1 MIWRVCFALSFVV
14 LTLSLIYA
22 ATAARKY
29 SVGRFLGPFQTI
41 FVGVFAAVFIGLI
54 PPLSEMLGGNAGQ
67 IASLLLID
75 LLDTIQVFT
84 INIGADLIL
93 DNIGSAAEG
102 LSGSYAVYMFILFC
116 AAPVLTFGFIISLF
130 QNLVAEIRYLFHFRG
145 EVYAFSEL
153 NEKALALAESIRR
166 NHRDALITFAG
177 VDRSADDDS
186 GFLERARELDAVCFR
201 KEIDAIRLE
210 RHGNKKQLNLF
221 AIGSDDSE
229 SLLQALRLV
238 ERYSMRENTSLYV
251 FSTGTE
257 GELLLSGSMD
267 GCLKIRRVNEV
278 RSLVYRFLHDD
289 GYSVFKNALP
299 ASPDCRRIKAVIVGL
314 GRYGTEMLKA
324 LTWFCQMDGYTVELH
339 AFDKDELA
347 WERFAAR
354 CPELVGGGSDGSPY
368 DIHIHA
374 GVDVTTKCYADEIAA
389 LKGVTFAL
397 VCLGNDRDNI
407 THAVDLRMLFE
418 RNGSKPVIKS
428 VVYNTDEIDALSGIT
443 NYRGQAYDVD
453 FIGGLE
459 SSCSEEVIIN
469 SELEKLALAR
479 HLKWGTE
486 NEFWR
491 YEYNYRSSMA
501 SAVHM
506 KARIACGIPG
516 ADKREED
523 LTPAEEKSIALLEHR
538 RWNAYMRA
546 EGYVY
551 SGSPDKASRNDLAKM
566 HHDLIP
572 FDQLT
577 EEDKHKDIR
586 VGTQ

>member
-1 MIWRVCFALSFVV
+1 MIWKICFAASLVM
-14 LTLSLIYA
+14 LILSLLYA

-29 SVGRFLGPFQTI
+29 RISRLPRPFHII
-41 FVGVFAAVFIGLI
+41 FAGVFAAVFVGLI
-54 PPLSEMLGGNAGQ
+54 PPLSEMLGGNAVQ
-67 IASLLLID
+67 IAGLLLID

-84 INIGADLIL
+84 INFGADLIL
-93 DNIGSAAEG
+93 DNIGSAAE
-102 LSGSYAVYMFILFC
+102 SMSESYTVYMFILFC
-116 AAPVLTFGFIISLF
+116 AAPFLTFGFIISLF
-130 QNLVAEIRYLFHFRG
+130 QNLAAEIEYLFRFWG
-145 EVYAFSEL
+145 DVYAFSEL
-153 NEKALALAESIRR
+153 NGKSLALAASVCK
-166 NHRDALITFAG
+166 NHPHALITFAG

-186 GFLERARELDAVCFR
+186 GFLARAKEMKAVCFR
-201 KEIDAIRLE
+201 KEIDAIHLE
-210 RHGNKKQLNLF
+210 RHRKKKQITLF
-221 AIGSDDSE
+221 AMGSDDSE
-229 SLLQALRLV
+229 SLLKALRLV
-238 ERYSMRENTSLYV
+238 KRYSVRENTSLYV
-251 FSTGTE
+251 FSAGTE
-257 GELLLSGSMD
+257 GELLFSGTMD
-267 GCLKIRRVNEV
+267 GCLKIRRINEV
-278 RSLVYRFLHDD
+278 RSLVYRFLYDD
-289 GYSVFKNALP
+289 GYSVFKSALP
-299 ASPDCRRIKAVIVGL
+299 VSSDCRRIRAVIVGL

-324 LTWFCQMDGYTVELH
+324 LTWFCQMDGYTFELH
-339 AFDKDELA
+339 AFDKDKLA

-354 CPELVGGGSDGSPY
+354 CPELVGDRTDGNPY
-368 DIHIHA
+368 DIQIHA
-374 GVDVTTKCYADEIAA
+374 GVDVTTKRYADEIAA

-397 VCLGNDRDNI
+397 VCLGNDGDNI
-407 THAVDLRMLFE
+407 THAVDLRMLCE
-418 RNGSKPVIKS
+418 RNGSKPIIKS
-428 VVYNTDEIDALSGIT
+428 VVYNTDEIVALNGIT

-459 SSCSEEVIIN
+459 SSFSEEVVIN
-469 SELEKLALAR
+469 SELEKLALER

-523 LTPAEEKSIALLEHR
+523 LTPAEEESIALLEHR

-551 SGSPDKASRNDLAKM
+551 SGSPEKASRNDLAKM

-577 EEDKHKDIR
+577 EEDKQIDIR
-586 VGTQ
+586 VGSH